1 MNVFVI
7 GNGKVE
13 SIEIIKEYSG
23 KSDLV
28 ICADGGAKYLYQAGI
43 RPHILVGDFDSID
56 PALRKF
62 YHDTGTEIIK
72 FPRHKD
78 YTDMELALDI
88 ALQKGATR
96 VYITGATGTRLDH
109 TLSNIQLLHKL
120 ADVGVEGVIINM
132 NNYIHMVTDHIELQ
146 KREGFFLSLIPA
158 TPKVE
163 GITTK
168 GLAYPLK
175 EAEMVMGTGLG
186 ISNEF
191 TSDKAEVTVKKGRLY
206 AIVSRD

>member
-88 ALQKGATR
+88 ALQR
-96 VYITGATGTRLDH
+96 VRPGSILPVPLVQGWITPFQT
-109 TLSNIQLLHKL
+109 S
-120 ADVGVEGVIINM
+120 
-132 NNYIHMVTDHIELQ
+132 
-146 KREGFFLSLIPA
+146 SC
-158 TPKVE
+158 
-163 GITTK
+163 
-168 GLAYPLK
+168 
-175 EAEMVMGTGLG
+175 
-186 ISNEF
+186 F
-191 TSDKAEVTVKKGRLY
+191 TNLRM
-206 AIVSRD
+206 

>member
-1 MNVFVI
+1 
-7 GNGKVE
+7 
-13 SIEIIKEYSG
+13 
-23 KSDLV
+23 
-28 ICADGGAKYLYQAGI
+28 
-43 RPHILVGDFDSID
+43 
-56 PALRKF
+56 
-62 YHDTGTEIIK
+62 
-72 FPRHKD
+72 
-78 YTDMELALDI
+78 
-88 ALQKGATR
+88 
-96 VYITGATGTRLDH
+96 
-109 TLSNIQLLHKL
+109 
-120 ADVGVEGVIINM
+120 M